1 MPLWPTHSLAFAKW
15 RKKRC
20 LLATGSS
27 ASIVAS
33 RSAAMACGAGR
44 PPTCGRVRCG
54 ARARVWDQG
63 SGEGAGSSPTCGR
76 PAESMTTS
84 CR

>member
-1 MPLWPTHSLAFAKW
+1 
-15 RKKRC
+15 
-20 LLATGSS
+20 
-27 ASIVAS
+27 
-33 RSAAMACGAGR
+33 MACGAGR
-44 PPTCGRVRCG
+44 PPTCGRVRGG

-63 SGEGAGSSPTCGR
+63 SGEGAGSPPTCGR